1 MNNQYYILDDEEN
14 QLGPFTLNEL
24 IERDIDMHTQV
35 LGATNE
41 WQYASELPELYD
53 YFQYKGIY
61 FPTGD
66 NIAGI
71 GWRVLAFFIDYVLVV
86 AITVIIALNFGWVNM
101 PAPGATTMPLPPMP
115 YLLYIE
121 ITICLAYILYHSLLE
136 QTGWKGSIG
145 KKICGLRVVDA
156 NGQKLSLLKSAGRNL
171 GAILSLNLYGIP
183 FLSVFINEH
192 KQAWYDRLTDAY
204 MIKV

>member
-14 QLGPFTLNEL
+14 QLGPFTYNEL

-41 WQYASELPELYD
+41 WQYASEMPEFYN
-53 YFQYKGIY
+53 YFKSKGIH

-71 GWRVLAFFIDYVLVV
+71 GWRILALFIDFILLGIVVELVAV
-86 AITVIIALNFGWVNM
+86 KFGWLKL
-101 PAPGATTMPLPPMP
+101 PADLEHITMPSADEAMIIQGMFLGL
-115 YLLYIE
+115 YLIYN
-121 ITICLAYILYHSLLE
+121 TLLE
-136 QTGWKGSIG
+136 LTPWKGGVG

-156 NGQKLSLLKSAGRNL
+156 NGQNLSFFKSAGRNL
-171 GAILSLNLYGIP
+171 GVILSIILSYIP

-192 KQAWYDRLTDAY
+192 KQAWYDKLTDAY